1 MVPPYSPEVL
11 TDFSQESNRRPVAAA
26 LDDVSSRLGQHYPLV
41 IGGARI
47 ETDRTFPSLN
57 PSKPD
62 EVVGYAA
69 EGTREHAEQ
78 AINAALEG
86 FTRWI
91 RVPHAERG
99 RLLLKAAA
107 IMRRRKPTLTAW
119 EILEA
124 GKSWP
129 EADADVAEAIDFL
142 EYYGRQIME
151 LGYPHPLTPQ
161 PGEDNELD
169 YIPLGVGLVIPPWNF
184 PLAIPTGMVA
194 AALAGGN
201 AVILKPAE
209 QTPVIAYQLVEILEA
224 AGLPAGVLQFLTGD
238 PAEVGE
244 PLVVH
249 PKTRFISFTG
259 SREVGLR
266 INRLGAEMALGQIWI
281 KRVIA
286 EMGGKDAIIVDSS
299 ADLAAAAAG
308 IVTSAFGFQGQKCS
322 ACSRAILLDDVY
334 DAVLA
339 DVAARTEQLRLG
351 PPRDYENTH
360 GPVIDEDAYNK
371 ILGYIDIGK
380 GEGRLAAG
388 GVAGGSPSGG
398 YFIQPTIFA
407 DVAPSARIAQEEIF
421 GPVLTVLRARDYDE
435 ALRIANDTP
444 YGLTGAVYARDRSK
458 LERARREFHVGN
470 LYINRKCTG
479 AIVGTHPFGGFNL
492 SGTDSK
498 TGSPDYVKLFMQ
510 AKVVTEA
517 L

>member
-11 TDFSQESNRRPVAAA
+11 TDFSLESNRRPVAAA

-47 ETDRTFPSLN
+47 ETNRTFPSLN

-69 EGTREHAEQ
+69 EGTQEHAEQ

-86 FTRWI
+86 FTRWS
-91 RVPHAERG
+91 RVLHAERG

-161 PGEDNELD
+161 SGEDNELD

-209 QTPVIAYQLVEILEA
+209 QTPVIAYQIVEILEA

-238 PAEVGE
+238 PAAVGE

-266 INRLGAEMALGQIWI
+266 INRLGAEMAPGQIWI

-286 EMGGKDAIIVDSS
+286 EMGGKDAIIVDLS

-351 PPRDYENTH
+351 PARDYENTH

-407 DVAPSARIAQEEIF
+407 DVPPRARIAQEEIF